1 MQFDLESFQIFTLH
15 LLSSL
20 IETSIQEGF
29 DFQPGTRARAPNVP
43 QHDFE
48 SLERLALPIRA
59 DVAEQAMLDRVPL

>member
-1 MQFDLESFQIFTLH
+1 MRFDLKPFQIFALY
-15 LLSSL
+15 LLPSL
-20 IETSIQEGF
+20 IEASIQESF
-29 DFQPGTRARAPNVP
+29 DFQPGTRARAANVP